1 MELQRLGGNGRRYG
15 IALVLGTT
23 MVGLVGLAVALVLA
37 IQFFVAG
44 SAATALFRANGNQL
58 VERMVERV
66 QARLEPAAELLAFVA
81 EMLAQ
86 PDATDSERRIADVLT
101 GALAGTA
108 NIERIIF
115 VSPAYR
121 AIVVDRGETA
131 PEIRIVDVRND
142 ANAVAG
148 IAEGRAVRE
157 GRPVRE
163 GWAVREGRWGELL
176 FLPRLAGP
184 AVNRRQTVWQ
194 GERFAGILAAIV
206 PLQSMS
212 AIIENSAAAEYGGTP
227 FILYGNDAVLAHAR
241 LPQTLSG
248 LSPEHPLPNLAE
260 IGDPVLASMWTLRN
274 DAPLLRDSE
283 NSHMIE
289 YQNERYL
296 FLYRQLNEFGDVPW
310 IVGAHFPARDIA
322 GNLRSL
328 AFAAFAG
335 LGVLG
340 LAVVAA
346 FLLARRLAL
355 PTQRSAAAAAQLAE
369 LDFGRAQALPPS
381 RIRELDEQ
389 AEAFNRL
396 IAALRWFEAYVPRK
410 LVRVLAR
417 DRDGTGIA
425 SQTRE
430 VTVMFSDIV
439 GFTTRS
445 QNMTP
450 AETATLLNS
459 HFALAIAAIEASG
472 GTVDKFMGDGIMAF
486 WGAPEPLPNHAKAAL
501 AAARAIAASAS
512 QADVRL
518 RLGLHTGLVVA
529 GNVGSALRLN
539 YTILGDTVNAAHRI
553 EELGHALMQ
562 AGDTALVLAS
572 EATYASAGSPADF
585 DLAGEFTLRGRAER
599 VSIYRLRADA
609 DAPQAP

>member
-1 MELQRLGGNGRRYG
+1 
-15 IALVLGTT
+15 
-23 MVGLVGLAVALVLA
+23 VLA
-37 IQFFVAG
+37 
-44 SAATALFRANGNQL
+44 N
-58 VERMVERV
+58 
-66 QARLEPAAELLAFVA
+66 
-81 EMLAQ
+81 
-86 PDATDSERRIADVLT
+86 
-101 GALAGTA
+101 
-108 NIERIIF
+108 
-115 VSPAYR
+115 
-121 AIVVDRGETA
+121 
-131 PEIRIVDVRND
+131 
-142 ANAVAG
+142 
-148 IAEGRAVRE
+148 
-157 GRPVRE
+157 
-163 GWAVREGRWGELL
+163 
-176 FLPRLAGP
+176 
-184 AVNRRQTVWQ
+184 
-194 GERFAGILAAIV
+194 
-206 PLQSMS
+206 
-212 AIIENSAAAEYGGTP
+212 
-227 FILYGNDAVLAHAR
+227 
-241 LPQTLSG
+241 
-248 LSPEHPLPNLAE
+248 
-260 IGDPVLASMWTLRN
+260 MWTERN

-289 YQNERYL
+289 HRNERYL
-296 FLYRQLNEFGDVPW
+296 FLYRQLNDFGDVPW

-328 AFAAFAG
+328 ALAAFAG

-369 LDFGRAQALPPS
+369 LDFDRAQALPAS
-381 RIRELDEQ
+381 RIREVDEQ
-389 AEAFNRL
+389 AAAFNRL

-450 AETATLLNS
+450 TETAALLNN

-486 WGAPEPLPNHAKAAL
+486 WGAPEPLPNHAMAAL
-501 AAARAIAASAS
+501 AAARAIAASAG

-529 GNVGSALRLN
+529 GNVGSSLRLN

-553 EELGHALMQ
+553 EELGHTLMQ
-562 AGDTALVLAS
+562 DCDTALVLAS
-572 EATYASAGSPADF
+572 EATYAAAGAPADF

-609 DAPQAP
+609 GAPRAP

>member
-1 MELQRLGGNGRRYG
+1 MELQRLGGKGRRYG
-15 IALVLGTT
+15 IALVLAST

-37 IQFFVAG
+37 IQFFVAS

-58 VERMVERV
+58 VERMADRV
-66 QARLEPAAELLAFVA
+66 RAELDPAAAQLAFVA
-81 EMLAQ
+81 ELLAQ
-86 PDATDSERRIADVLT
+86 PNAAYDEGRIADLLT
-101 GALAGTA
+101 GALSGTDS
-108 NIERIIF
+108 IERLIF
-115 VSPAYR
+115 ISADYR
-121 AIVVDRGETA
+121 AVVVDRGDSA
-131 PEIRIVDVRND
+131 PERRIVDVRGD
-142 ANAVAG
+142 PNAVAG
-148 IAEGRAVRE
+148 VAEGKGFR
-157 GRPVRE
+157 G
-163 GWAVREGRWGELL
+163 GRWGELL
-176 FLPRLAGP
+176 FLPRQTGP
-184 AVNRRQTVWQ
+184 AVNRRQSIWQ
-194 GERFAGILAAIV
+194 GDRFVGVLAAIV
-206 PLQSMS
+206 PLGNMA
-212 AIIENSAAAEYGGTP
+212 AIVARSAAAEYAGTP

-241 LPQTLSG
+241 LPQALAG

-260 IGDPVLASMWTLRN
+260 IGDPVLANMWTQRN

-289 YQNERYL
+289 YQDERYL
-296 FLYRQLNEFGDVPW
+296 FLYRKLTEFGDVPW
-310 IVGAHFPARDIA
+310 TVGAHFPARDIA

-328 AFAAFAG
+328 ALAAFAG

-430 VTVMFSDIV
+430 VTVLFSDIV

-450 AETATLLNS
+450 SETAALLNK

-501 AAARAIAASAS
+501 AAARAIAASAP

-562 AGDTALVLAS
+562 DTDTALVLAS
-572 EATYASAGSPADF
+572 EATYEAAGSPADF
-585 DLAGEFTLRGRAER
+585 EIAGEFTLRGRAER
-599 VSIYRLRADA
+599 VSVYRLRADA
-609 DAPQAP
+609 DAPQDP

>member
-1 MELQRLGGNGRRYG
+1 MELQGLGRKGRRYG
-15 IALVLGTT
+15 IAAVLAST

-58 VERMVERV
+58 VERMADRV
-66 QARLEPAAELLAFVA
+66 RAELDPAAAQLAFVA
-81 EMLAQ
+81 ELLAQ
-86 PDATDSERRIADVLT
+86 PNAAYDEGRIADLLT
-101 GALAGTA
+101 GALSGTDS
-108 NIERIIF
+108 IERLIF
-115 VSPAYR
+115 ISADYR
-121 AIVVDRGETA
+121 AVVIDRGEAA
-131 PEIRIVDVRND
+131 PERRIVDVRGD
-142 ANAVAG
+142 PAAVAG
-148 IAEGRAVRE
+148 IAEGR
-157 GRPVRE
+157 GFK
-163 GWAVREGRWGELL
+163 GGRWGELL
-176 FLPRLAGP
+176 FLPRQAGP
-184 AVNRRQTVWQ
+184 AVNRRQSVW
-194 GERFAGILAAIV
+194 AGDRLVGVLAAII
-206 PLQSMS
+206 PLGNM
-212 AIIENSAAAEYGGTP
+212 AA
-227 FILYGNDAVLAHAR
+227 
-241 LPQTLSG
+241 
-248 LSPEHPLPNLAE
+248 
-260 IGDPVLASMWTLRN
+260 N

-289 YQNERYL
+289 HQNARYL
-296 FLYRQLNEFGDVPW
+296 FLYRRLTDFGDVPW
-310 IVGAHFPARDIA
+310 TVGAHFPARDIA

-328 AFAAFAG
+328 ALAAFAG

-346 FLLARRLAL
+346 FLLARRLAQ

-369 LDFGRAQALPPS
+369 LDFGRAQALPAS
-381 RIRELDEQ
+381 SIRELDDQ

-450 AETATLLNS
+450 AETATLLNN

-501 AAARAIAASAS
+501 AAARAIAASAD

-529 GNVGSALRLN
+529 GNVGSSLRLN

-553 EELGHALMQ
+553 EELGHTLMQ
-562 AGDTALVLAS
+562 DGETALVLAS
-572 EATYASAGSPADF
+572 EATYAAAGAPDDF

-609 DAPQAP
+609 DAPQDL

>member
-1 MELQRLGGNGRRYG
+1 MELQRLGTKERRYG
-15 IALVLGTT
+15 IAAVLAST

-58 VERMVERV
+58 VERMADRV
-66 QARLEPAAELLAFVA
+66 RAELEPAAAQLAFVA
-81 EMLAQ
+81 ELLAQ
-86 PDATDSERRIADVLT
+86 PNAAYDEGRIADLLT
-101 GALAGTA
+101 GALSGTDS
-108 NIERIIF
+108 IERLIF
-115 VSPAYR
+115 ISADFR
-121 AIVVDRGETA
+121 AVVIDRGAAA
-131 PEIRIVDVRND
+131 PERRILDVRGD
-142 ANAVAG
+142 PAATAG
-148 IAEGRAVRE
+148 VAEGRRLR
-157 GRPVRE
+157 G
-163 GWAVREGRWGELL
+163 GRWGELI
-176 FLPRLAGP
+176 FLPRQTGP
-184 AVNRRQTVWQ
+184 AVNRRQSVWQ
-194 GERFAGILAAIV
+194 GDRLVGVLAAIV
-206 PLQSMS
+206 PLDNMAAIVARS
-212 AIIENSAAAEYGGTP
+212 AGAEYAGTP
-227 FILYGNDAVLAHAR
+227 FILYGNAAVLAHAR
-241 LPQTLSG
+241 MPQALAG
-248 LSPEHPLPNLAE
+248 LSPEHPLPSLAE
-260 IGDPVLASMWTLRN
+260 IGDPVLANMWTERN

-283 NSHMIE
+283 HSHMIE
-289 YQNERYL
+289 HQNERYL
-296 FLYRQLNEFGDVPW
+296 FLYRQLTEFGDVPW
-310 IVGAHFPARDIA
+310 TVGAHFPARDIA

-328 AFAAFAG
+328 ALAAFAG

-346 FLLARRLAL
+346 FVLAQRLAQ

-369 LDFGRAQALPPS
+369 LDFGRAQALPAS

-389 AEAFNRL
+389 ADAFNRL

-410 LVRVLAR
+410 LVRALAR
-417 DRDGTGIA
+417 DRDGIGIV

-450 AETATLLNS
+450 GETAALLNR
-459 HFALAIAAIEASG
+459 HFAIAIDAIEATG

-501 AAARAIAASAS
+501 AAARAIAASAP
-512 QADVRL
+512 QADVRP

-529 GNVGSALRLN
+529 GNVGSTRRLN

-562 AGDTALVLAS
+562 DADAALVLAS
-572 EATYASAGSPADF
+572 DATYAAAGAPGDF
-585 DLAGEFTLRGRAER
+585 ELAGIFTLRGRAER
-599 VSIYRLRADA
+599 VSIFRLREDGGVPP
-609 DAPQAP
+609 AP

>member
-1 MELQRLGGNGRRYG
+1 MELQILGGNRRRYG
-15 IALVLGTT
+15 IALVLAST

-58 VERMVERV
+58 VERMADRV
-66 QARLEPAAELLAFVA
+66 RAELDPAASQLAFVA
-81 EMLAQ
+81 ELLAQ
-86 PDATDSERRIADVLT
+86 PNAAYDDGRIADLLT
-101 GALAGTA
+101 GALSGTDS
-108 NIERIIF
+108 IERLIF
-115 VSPAYR
+115 ISADYR
-121 AIVVDRGETA
+121 AVVIDRGEAA
-131 PEIRIVDVRND
+131 PERRIVDVRGD
-142 ANAVAG
+142 PAAVAG
-148 IAEGRAVRE
+148 IAEGR
-157 GRPVRE
+157 GFK
-163 GWAVREGRWGELL
+163 GGRWGELL
-176 FLPRLAGP
+176 FLPRQAGP
-184 AVNRRQTVWQ
+184 AVNRRQSVW
-194 GERFAGILAAIV
+194 AGDRLVGVLAAII
-206 PLQSMS
+206 PLGNMA
-212 AIIENSAAAEYGGTP
+212 AIVARSAAAEYSGTP

-241 LPQTLSG
+241 MPQALAS
-248 LSPEHPLPNLAE
+248 LSPEHPLPSLAE
-260 IGDPVLASMWTLRN
+260 IGDPVLANMWTERN

-289 YQNERYL
+289 HQNERYL
-296 FLYRQLNEFGDVPW
+296 FLYRRLTDFGDVPW
-310 IVGAHFPARDIA
+310 TVGAHFPARDIA

-328 AFAAFAG
+328 ALAAFAG

-346 FLLARRLAL
+346 FLLARRLAQ

-369 LDFGRAQALPPS
+369 LDFGRAQALPAS
-381 RIRELDEQ
+381 SIRELDDQ

-450 AETATLLNS
+450 AETATLLNN

-501 AAARAIAASAS
+501 AAARAIAASAD

-529 GNVGSALRLN
+529 GNVGSSLRLN

-553 EELGHALMQ
+553 EELGHTLMQ
-562 AGDTALVLAS
+562 DGETALVLAS
-572 EATYASAGSPADF
+572 EATYAAAGAPEDF

-609 DAPQAP
+609 DAPQDL

>member
-1 MELQRLGGNGRRYG
+1 MELQRLGGKGRRYG
-15 IALVLGTT
+15 IALVLGST

-44 SAATALFRANGNQL
+44 KAATALFRANGNQL
-58 VERMVERV
+58 VERMADRV
-66 QARLEPAAELLAFVA
+66 RAELDPAAAQLAFVA
-81 EMLAQ
+81 ELLAQ
-86 PDATDSERRIADVLT
+86 PGATYDEGRIGDLLT
-101 GALAGTA
+101 GALSGTDS
-108 NIERIIF
+108 IERLIF
-115 VSPAYR
+115 LSSDYR
-121 AIVVDRGETA
+121 AVVIDRGDLA
-131 PEIRIVDVRND
+131 PERRFVDVQGD
-142 ANAVAG
+142 PAAIAG
-148 IAEGRAVRE
+148 IAEGR
-157 GRPVRE
+157 GFK
-163 GWAVREGRWGELL
+163 GGRWGELL
-176 FLPRLAGP
+176 FLPRQAGP
-184 AVNRRQTVWQ
+184 AVNRRQSVWA
-194 GERFAGILAAIV
+194 GDRFIGVLAAII
-206 PLQSMS
+206 PLGNMA
-212 AIIENSAAAEYGGTP
+212 AIVARSAAAEYAGTP

-241 LPQTLSG
+241 MPQALAS
-248 LSPEHPLPNLAE
+248 LSPEHPLPSLAE
-260 IGDPVLASMWTLRN
+260 IGDPVLANMWTERN

-289 YQNERYL
+289 HQNERYL
-296 FLYRQLNEFGDVPW
+296 FLYRQLNDFGDVPW
-310 IVGAHFPARDIA
+310 TVGAHFPARDIA

-328 AFAAFAG
+328 ALAAFAG

-346 FLLARRLAL
+346 FLLARRLAQ

-369 LDFGRAQALPPS
+369 LDFDRAQVLPAS

-417 DRDGTGIA
+417 DREGTGIA

-450 AETATLLNS
+450 GETATLLNS

-553 EELGHALMQ
+553 EELGHTLMQ
-562 AGDTALVLAS
+562 TGDTTLVLAS
-572 EATYASAGSPADF
+572 EATYEAAGSPDDF

-609 DAPQAP
+609 DAPQDR

>member
-1 MELQRLGGNGRRYG
+1 MELQGLGRKGRRYG
-15 IALVLGTT
+15 IAAVLAST

-58 VERMVERV
+58 VERMADRV
-66 QARLEPAAELLAFVA
+66 RAELDPAAAQLAFVA
-81 EMLAQ
+81 ELLAQ
-86 PDATDSERRIADVLT
+86 PNAAYDEGRIADLLT
-101 GALAGTA
+101 GALSGTDS
-108 NIERIIF
+108 IERLIF
-115 VSPAYR
+115 ISADYR
-121 AIVVDRGETA
+121 AVVIDRGEAA
-131 PEIRIVDVRND
+131 PERRIVDVRGD
-142 ANAVAG
+142 PAAVAG
-148 IAEGRAVRE
+148 IAEGR
-157 GRPVRE
+157 GFK
-163 GWAVREGRWGELL
+163 GGRWGELL
-176 FLPRLAGP
+176 FLPRQAGP
-184 AVNRRQTVWQ
+184 AVNRRQSVW
-194 GERFAGILAAIV
+194 AGDRLVGVLAAII
-206 PLQSMS
+206 PLGNMA
-212 AIIENSAAAEYGGTP
+212 AIVARSAAAEYAGTP
-227 FILYGNDAVLAHAR
+227 FILYGDAAVLAHAR
-241 LPQTLSG
+241 MPQALAS
-248 LSPEHPLPNLAE
+248 LSPEHPLPSLAE
-260 IGDPVLASMWTLRN
+260 IGDPVLANMWTERN

-289 YQNERYL
+289 HQNERYL
-296 FLYRQLNEFGDVPW
+296 FLYRRLTDFGDVPW
-310 IVGAHFPARDIA
+310 TVGAHFPARDIA

-328 AFAAFAG
+328 ALAAFAG

-346 FLLARRLAL
+346 FLLARRLAQ

-369 LDFGRAQALPPS
+369 LDFGRAQALPAS
-381 RIRELDEQ
+381 SIRELDDQ

-450 AETATLLNS
+450 AETATLLNN

-486 WGAPEPLPNHAKAAL
+486 WGAPEPLSNHAKAAL
-501 AAARAIAASAS
+501 AAARAIAASAD

-529 GNVGSALRLN
+529 GNVGSSLRLN

-553 EELGHALMQ
+553 EELGHTLMQ
-562 AGDTALVLAS
+562 DGETALVLAS
-572 EATYASAGSPADF
+572 EATYAAAGAPDDF

-609 DAPQAP
+609 DAPQDL

>member
-1 MELQRLGGNGRRYG
+1 MELQALGRKGRRYG
-15 IALVLGTT
+15 IAAVLAST

-58 VERMVERV
+58 VERMADRV
-66 QARLEPAAELLAFVA
+66 RAELDPAAAQLAFVA
-81 EMLAQ
+81 ELLAQ
-86 PDATDSERRIADVLT
+86 PNAAYDEGRIADLLT
-101 GALAGTA
+101 GALSGTDS
-108 NIERIIF
+108 IERLIF
-115 VSPAYR
+115 ISADYR
-121 AIVVDRGETA
+121 AVVIDRGEAA
-131 PEIRIVDVRND
+131 PERRIVDVRGD
-142 ANAVAG
+142 PAAVAG
-148 IAEGRAVRE
+148 IAEGR
-157 GRPVRE
+157 GFK
-163 GWAVREGRWGELL
+163 GGRWGELL
-176 FLPRLAGP
+176 FLPRQAGP
-184 AVNRRQTVWQ
+184 AVNRRQSVW
-194 GERFAGILAAIV
+194 AGDRLVGVLAAII
-206 PLQSMS
+206 PLGNMA
-212 AIIENSAAAEYGGTP
+212 AIVARSAAAEYAGTP
-227 FILYGNDAVLAHAR
+227 FILYGDAAVLAHAR
-241 LPQTLSG
+241 MPQALAS
-248 LSPEHPLPNLAE
+248 LSPEHPLPSLAE
-260 IGDPVLASMWTLRN
+260 IGDPVLANMWTERN

-289 YQNERYL
+289 HQNERYL
-296 FLYRQLNEFGDVPW
+296 FLYRRLTDFGDVPW
-310 IVGAHFPARDIA
+310 TVGAHFPARDIA

-328 AFAAFAG
+328 ALAAFAG

-346 FLLARRLAL
+346 FLLARRLAQ

-369 LDFGRAQALPPS
+369 LDFGRAQALPAS
-381 RIRELDEQ
+381 SIRELDDQ

-450 AETATLLNS
+450 AETATLLNN

-486 WGAPEPLPNHAKAAL
+486 WGAPEPLSNHAKAAL
-501 AAARAIAASAS
+501 AAARAIAASAD

-529 GNVGSALRLN
+529 GNVGSSLRLN

-553 EELGHALMQ
+553 EELGHTLMQ
-562 AGDTALVLAS
+562 DGETALVLAS
-572 EATYASAGSPADF
+572 EATYAAAGSPDDF

-609 DAPQAP
+609 DAPQDL

>member
-1 MELQRLGGNGRRYG
+1 MELQGLGRKGRRYG
-15 IALVLGTT
+15 IAAVLAST

-58 VERMVERV
+58 VERMADRV
-66 QARLEPAAELLAFVA
+66 RAELDPAAAQLAFVA
-81 EMLAQ
+81 ELLAQ
-86 PDATDSERRIADVLT
+86 PNAAYDEGRIADLLT
-101 GALAGTA
+101 GALSGTDS
-108 NIERIIF
+108 IERLIF
-115 VSPAYR
+115 ISADYR
-121 AIVVDRGETA
+121 AVVIDRGEAA
-131 PEIRIVDVRND
+131 PERRIVDVRGD
-142 ANAVAG
+142 PAAVAG
-148 IAEGRAVRE
+148 IAEGR
-157 GRPVRE
+157 GFK
-163 GWAVREGRWGELL
+163 GGRWGELL
-176 FLPRLAGP
+176 FLPRQAGP
-184 AVNRRQTVWQ
+184 AVNRRQSVW
-194 GERFAGILAAIV
+194 AGDRLVGVLAAII
-206 PLQSMS
+206 PLGNMA
-212 AIIENSAAAEYGGTP
+212 AIVARSAAAEYAGTP
-227 FILYGNDAVLAHAR
+227 FILYGDAAVLAHAR
-241 LPQTLSG
+241 MPQALAS
-248 LSPEHPLPNLAE
+248 LSPEHPLPSLAE
-260 IGDPVLASMWTLRN
+260 IGDPVLANMWTERN

-289 YQNERYL
+289 HQNERYL
-296 FLYRQLNEFGDVPW
+296 FLYRRLTDFGDVPW
-310 IVGAHFPARDIA
+310 TVGAHFPARDIA

-328 AFAAFAG
+328 ALAAFAG

-346 FLLARRLAL
+346 FLLARRLAQ

-369 LDFGRAQALPPS
+369 LDFGRAQALPAS
-381 RIRELDEQ
+381 SIRELDDQ

-450 AETATLLNS
+450 AETATLLNN

-486 WGAPEPLPNHAKAAL
+486 WGAPEPLSNHAKAAL
-501 AAARAIAASAS
+501 AAARAIAASAD

-529 GNVGSALRLN
+529 GNVGSSLRLN

-553 EELGHALMQ
+553 EELGHTLMRD
-562 AGDTALVLAS
+562 GETALVLAS
-572 EATYASAGSPADF
+572 EATYAAAGAPDDF

-609 DAPQAP
+609 DAPQDL

>member
-1 MELQRLGGNGRRYG
+1 MELQGLGRKGRRYG
-15 IALVLGTT
+15 IAAVLAST

-44 SAATALFRANGNQL
+44 SAATALVRANGNQL
-58 VERMVERV
+58 VERMADRV
-66 QARLEPAAELLAFVA
+66 RAELDPAAAQLAFVA
-81 EMLAQ
+81 ELLAQ
-86 PDATDSERRIADVLT
+86 PNAAYDEGRIADLLT
-101 GALAGTA
+101 GALSGTDS
-108 NIERIIF
+108 IERLIF
-115 VSPAYR
+115 ISADYR
-121 AIVVDRGETA
+121 AVVIDRGEAA
-131 PEIRIVDVRND
+131 PERRIVDVRGD
-142 ANAVAG
+142 PAAVAG
-148 IAEGRAVRE
+148 IAEGR
-157 GRPVRE
+157 GFK
-163 GWAVREGRWGELL
+163 GGRWGELL
-176 FLPRLAGP
+176 FLPRQAGP
-184 AVNRRQTVWQ
+184 AVNRRQSVW
-194 GERFAGILAAIV
+194 AGDRLVGVLAAII
-206 PLQSMS
+206 PLGNMA
-212 AIIENSAAAEYGGTP
+212 AIVARSAAAEYAGTP
-227 FILYGNDAVLAHAR
+227 FILYGDAAVLAHAR
-241 LPQTLSG
+241 MPQALAS
-248 LSPEHPLPNLAE
+248 LSPEHPLPSLAE
-260 IGDPVLASMWTLRN
+260 IGDPVLANMWTERN

-289 YQNERYL
+289 HQNARYL
-296 FLYRQLNEFGDVPW
+296 FLYRRLTDFGDVPW
-310 IVGAHFPARDIA
+310 TVGAHFPARDIA

-328 AFAAFAG
+328 ALAAFAG

-346 FLLARRLAL
+346 FLLARRLAQ

-369 LDFGRAQALPPS
+369 LDFGRAQALPAS
-381 RIRELDEQ
+381 SIRELDDQ

-450 AETATLLNS
+450 AETATLLNN

-501 AAARAIAASAS
+501 AAARAIAASAD

-529 GNVGSALRLN
+529 GNVGSSLRLN
-539 YTILGDTVNAAHRI
+539 YTLLGDTVNAAHRI
-553 EELGHALMQ
+553 EELGHTLMQ
-562 AGDTALVLAS
+562 DGETALVLAS
-572 EATYASAGSPADF
+572 EATYAAAGAPDDF

-609 DAPQAP
+609 DAPQDL